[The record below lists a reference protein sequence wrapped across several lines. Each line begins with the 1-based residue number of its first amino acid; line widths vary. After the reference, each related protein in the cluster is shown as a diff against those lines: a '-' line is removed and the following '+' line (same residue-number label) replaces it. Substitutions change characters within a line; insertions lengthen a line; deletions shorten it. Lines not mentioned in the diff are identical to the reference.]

1 MRRVHHGSRLSH
13 TAAGLLTLGIVV
25 AAWYAAFVGIP
36 FVDGHEVKAVFAH
49 ANEVQSRSPVR
60 IAGVNVGEVKK
71 VERGPGGTAL
81 VTMELDDDALPL
93 HTDATV
99 KIRPRIF
106 LEGNFFLELR
116 PGTPA
121 APELGE
127 GDTIP
132 LAQTA
137 TPVQLDQI
145 LSGLQ
150 RGTREN
156 LRTLIR
162 EYRTALDEGGA
173 DAIAGGA
180 KPSREAF
187 AGAAQVA
194 EASRGSEEG
203 DLAGFVDAGG
213 RTMAA
218 LARNEGRLAELVTG
232 LNRTA
237 RGLAG
242 RRDALARSVRELDG
256 LLEQARPALDELN
269 ALAPPARE
277 FVAAVR
283 PGIRELPETLD
294 VANPL
299 VDQAEGI
306 LRPNELP
313 ALRGQLDPS
322 LRSLASLE
330 PNLEE
335 VLSLVTPVTECL
347 RRNAVPT
354 LKTPVEDPPH
364 SSGEPVYRELLYGL
378 VGLSSATQN
387 FDANGP
393 AVRYHAG
400 AGNQT
405 LTTGRV
411 PGTNELIFGLTET
424 PLLGSRPRFPGQL
437 PPYRP
442 DVQCITQDPPDL
454 EAETGP
460 APPQMSVEEARRLAS
475 R

>member
-1 MRRVHHGSRLSH
+1 MTRRRHGSRLSH
-13 TAAGLLTLGIVV
+13 TAAGLLTVGLVV
-25 AAWYAAFVGIP
+25 AAFYAAFIGVP
-36 FVDGHEVKAVFAH
+36 FTGGHEVKAVFAH
-49 ANEVQSRSPVR
+49 ANEVQTRSPVR
-60 IAGVNVGEVKK
+60 IAGVEVGQVTG

-81 VTMELDDDALPL
+81 VTMELDDDALPV
-93 HTDATV
+93 HADATI

-106 LEGNFFLELR
+106 LEGNFFLDMR
-116 PGTPA
+116 AGTPS
-121 APELGE
+121 APELDE

-173 DAIAGGA
+173 DAFARGA
-180 KPSREAF
+180 RPSRQAF

-194 EASRGSEEG
+194 EAFRGSEEG
-203 DLAGFVDAGG
+203 DLSGFVDTGG
-213 RTMAA
+213 RTAAA
-218 LARNEGRLAELVTG
+218 LARNEDRLAELVTG

-256 LLEQARPALDELN
+256 VLEQARPALAELN
-269 ALAPPARE
+269 ALVPTARE
-277 FVAAVR
+277 FVADVR
-283 PGIRELPETLD
+283 PGIRELPETLAL
-294 VANPL
+294 ANPL
-299 VDQAEGI
+299 VDQVAGI

-313 ALRGQLDPS
+313 ALRRQLDPA
-322 LRSLASLE
+322 LRALAGLE
-330 PNLEE
+330 PGLEE
-335 VLSLVTPVTECL
+335 LLSLVTPVTECL
-347 RRNAVPT
+347 RRNAIPT
-354 LKTPVEDPPH
+354 AKTAVDDPPH
-364 SSGEPVYRELLYGL
+364 TTGEPVYRELLYGL
-378 VGLSSATQN
+378 VGLSSASQN
-387 FDANGP
+387 FDGNGP

-400 AGNQT
+400 AGQQT
-405 LTTGRV
+405 LTTGRL

-424 PLLGSRPRFPGQL
+424 PLLGSRPRFPGRL

-442 DVQCITQDPPDL
+442 DVPCITQEPPNL
-454 EAETGP
+454 QAETGP
-460 APPQMSVEEARRLAS
+460 APPQVSVEQARRLAS